1 MAIHGLLRVVSLI
14 LRTSNAFVVCLL
26 DDDPSVLKGLGRLF
40 SSADMLAETF
50 SDPEEFLRYARTHRP
65 AVALLDVHMPQMCGL
80 EVQSQLRE
88 ISPSTRVIIFTG
100 KDDPLV
106 RSTALNAGAA
116 AFITKPFDDEELLTA
131 VRLALASTN

>member
-1 MAIHGLLRVVSLI
+1 MG
-14 LRTSNAFVVCLL
+14 
-26 DDDPSVLKGLGRLF
+26 
-40 SSADMLAETF
+40 AETF

-80 EVQSQLRE
+80 EVQSQLRK

-106 RSTALNAGAA
+106 RSTALNAGAS
-116 AFITKPFDDEELLTA
+116 AFITKPFDDEELL
-131 VRLALASTN
+131 N